1 MLHLLRH
8 GTDLDSLEQT
18 LNKRSGLAGLSGL
31 PGDTRVIFPKT
42 REQDRRAVLAMDVF
56 LHRLRAGIGSML
68 ASLGGLDALV
78 FTDVIGE
85 TEPIVRQRVCDA
97 FAFLGL
103 RLDDDL
109 NASSAT
115 RISLRR
121 IRRCGSSLFRVKRT
135 GRLPRQAVD
144 AWRSEKSS

>member
-97 FAFLGL
+97 FAFLG

-121 IRRCGSSLFRVKRT
+121 IRR
-135 GRLPRQAVD
+135 
-144 AWRSEKSS
+144 

>member
-1 MLHLLRH
+1 
-8 GTDLDSLEQT
+8 
-18 LNKRSGLAGLSGL
+18 
-31 PGDTRVIFPKT
+31 
-42 REQDRRAVLAMDVF
+42 MDVF

-103 RLDDDL
+103 RLDNDL
-109 NASSAT
+109 NASSPRDGDIAAAN
-115 RISLRR
+115 
-121 IRRCGSSLFRVKRT
+121 SSVRVLIVQSEENWQIAAEA
-135 GRLPRQAVD
+135 GD
-144 AWRSEKSS
+144 ARRSEKSS